1 MKKLILSICAA
12 ALIASTGCK
21 SGGASSSDPKATLIN
36 FITALSK
43 KDMAGARKLATKESE
58 GMFSMMEMGLKMAEN
73 MKKDDTDDEFK
84 KFNPANMEFGEA
96 KIDGD
101 KATVPVTNKEE
112 KETVNFI
119 LKKQDGAW
127 KVAFDKASMAEMGGE
142 KMREKGMED
151 GGPDSLNFN
160 TDEMKKG
167 LEMAD
172 SMLKNMDPKKLEEL
186 KKAAE
191 NLKNMQ

>member
-1 MKKLILSICAA
+1 MKKLILSLFAV
-12 ALIASTGCK
+12 ALLASTGCK

-43 KDMAGARKLATKESE
+43 KDIAGAKKLATKESE
-58 GMFSMMEMGLKMAEN
+58 SMFSMMEMGLKMAEN
-73 MKKDDTDDEFK
+73 MKKDEADDEFK

-127 KVAFDKASMAEMGGE
+127 KVAFDKASMMEMGGE
-142 KMREKGMED
+142 KMKNDKDDYSTDSLDFNSEDVKKGMEQV
-151 GGPDSLNFN
+151 DSL
-160 TDEMKKG
+160 MK
-167 LEMAD
+167 
-172 SMLKNMDPKKLEEL
+172 NIDPKKLEEL
-186 KKAAE
+186 QKAAE
-191 NLKNMQ
+191 KLKDMQ

>member
-1 MKKLILSICAA
+1 MKKLILSLFAV
-12 ALIASTGCK
+12 ALLASTGCK
-21 SGGASSSDPKATLIN
+21 SGGASSSDPKVTLIN

-43 KDMAGARKLATKESE
+43 KDIAGAKKLATKESE
-58 GMFSMMEMGLKMAEN
+58 SMFSMMEMGLKMAEN
-73 MKKDDTDDEFK
+73 MKKDEADDEFS
-84 KFNPANMEFGEA
+84 KFNPDKMEFGEA

-101 KATVPVTNKEE
+101 KATVPVTNKDE

-119 LKKQDGAW
+119 LKKESGAW
-127 KVAFDKASMAEMGGE
+127 KVAFDKASMMEMGGE

-151 GGPDSLNFN
+151 GGSDSLNFN

-172 SMLKNMDPKKLEEL
+172 SLLKNMDPKKLEEL
-186 KKAAE
+186 QKAAE

>member
-1 MKKLILSICAA
+1 MKKLILSICAV
-12 ALIASTGCK
+12 ALVASTGCK

-58 GMFSMMEMGLKMAEN
+58 SMFSMMEMGLKMAEN
-73 MKKDDTDDEFK
+73 MKKDDADDEFK

-119 LKKQDGAW
+119 LKKESGAW
-127 KVAFDKASMAEMGGE
+127 KVAFDKASMIEMGGE
-142 KMREKGMED
+142 KIREKGMQD
-151 GGPDSLNFN
+151 GGADSLNFN

-172 SMLKNMDPKKLEEL
+172 SLLKNMDPKKLEEL
-186 KKAAE
+186 QKAAE